1 MWKDFFYYSKAERRI
16 ILFLLLMALL
26 LTGIYVFVPRKEASL
41 LIDQDTEEMDS
52 FLVHL
57 KEKERKAVYR
67 KYTDE
72 DRTPILR
79 EFDPNTVD
87 SMTLRELGLPAFM
100 ARNILR
106 YREKGG
112 VFRVPEDFARMYGLR
127 ENQFKTLLP
136 YIVIAEKFQRRD
148 TIHRFS
154 GKKDSLPEQS
164 RKYMEG
170 TVIDLNSAD
179 TTELKGVPGIGTG
192 LARMIVAY
200 RRRLGGFHE
209 VSQLQEIPHVG
220 TEVNK
225 WFMIKNDTLR
235 KLYVNKNGLDK
246 LRAHP
251 YMNFY
256 KAKAILEYRRKRG
269 RIKGMSQLA
278 LFEEFTE
285 ADLKKLSPYLSFE

>member
-16 ILFLLLMALL
+16 ILLLLLVALL
-26 LTGIYVFVPRKEASL
+26 LTGIYVFVPQTGMPPTVN
-41 LIDQDTEEMDS
+41 QDTGEIDS

-57 KEKERKAVYR
+57 KEKERKVVR
-67 KYTDE
+67 RRYTDGNQ
-72 DRTPILR
+72 TPILR

-87 SMTLRELGLPAFM
+87 STTLRELGLPAFI

-112 VFRVPEDFARMYGLR
+112 VFRVPEDFARMYGLK
-127 ENQFKTLLP
+127 ENQFQMLLP
-136 YIVIAEKFQRRD
+136 YIVIAEKFQKRD
-148 TIHRFS
+148 TIRYFS
-154 GKKDSLPEQS
+154 ERKDSLPGHP

-179 TTELKGVPGIGTG
+179 TTELKGIPGIGTG

-200 RRRLGGFHE
+200 RQRLGGFYD

-220 TEVNK
+220 IEVNK
-225 WFMIKNDTLR
+225 WFMIKTDTLR

-269 RIKGMSQLA
+269 RIKGLSQLA

-285 ADLKKLSPYLSFE
+285 EDLKRLSPYLSFE